1 MPNVSAVSNVSAMPN
16 RISCAERIG
25 IAEQTKTSVRMRGE
39 YMGGSTTGVCYRLKI
54 MEEKL

>member
-1 MPNVSAVSNVSAMPN
+1 MPN
-16 RISCAERIG
+16 RIGITEPIG
-25 IAEQTKTSVRMRGE
+25 CAEQTKTSVRMRGE